1 MVKFAIYTF
10 LGFILES
17 VYVSILKKEFYLSGL
32 LKGPFIP
39 IYGFGALLILS
50 IVPYHT
56 NNFEIFFYSL
66 FGCTALEY
74 LTHFFL
80 SYDSQ
85 IEVWNYGKIPS
96 NCTSR
101 ICMFYS
107 LMWGFLGII
116 LVNYIDPFINS
127 LLINLN
133 YYAVN
138 IIALIYI
145 LIILYQF
152 YNQQFQVTKKQP
164 K

>member
-17 VYVSILKKEFYLSGL
+17 IYVSILKKEFYLSGL

-39 IYGFGALLILS
+39 IYGFGALLILRV
-50 IVPYHT
+50 IPYHT

-66 FGCTALEY
+66 ICCTMLEY

-80 SYDSQ
+80 SHDSN
-85 IEVWNYGKIPS
+85 IEVWNYQSLPHNYTG
-96 NCTSR
+96 R

-116 LVNYIDPFINS
+116 LVNYLDPLINN
-127 LLINLN
+127 LLIHSN
-133 YYAVN
+133 YYLVN
-138 IIALIYI
+138 ILALCYL

-152 YNQQFQVTKKQP
+152 YNRHFQIKKTA
-164 K
+164 